1 MAGSIVCGVEDSV
14 GAHRPVAIAVEL
26 ADDLSKRLLLVHVNS
41 GDPSFPY
48 GDGARRERRRHAAWQ
63 RGHTLVSEMRRR
75 WPGRIEMHEGLRTG
89 DPAAELARVAGDDQ
103 ADLVVVG
110 CRGRGEISSAVLG
123 SVSQS
128 LERLSPCPVV
138 VVPPG
143 APAAKA
149 EPPEKD
155 DTVVCGV
162 ADPETQAGLVEF
174 SAGLAGALCARLDVV
189 HAAEWNGRDDAVPAP
204 TSADFWSSGRDAE
217 GDLGLLR
224 LQTAMYL
231 AEAHGVR
238 ADARLVA
245 GPPALALGRV
255 AERDGG
261 RLIVIGSRRSGRLR
275 ALLRGSVSRQLAKF
289 GRTPVLIVPEDGRDG
304 SRDGR
309 PAARHAML

>member
-189 HAAEWNGRDDAVPAP
+189 HAA
-204 TSADFWSSGRDAE
+204 DAE